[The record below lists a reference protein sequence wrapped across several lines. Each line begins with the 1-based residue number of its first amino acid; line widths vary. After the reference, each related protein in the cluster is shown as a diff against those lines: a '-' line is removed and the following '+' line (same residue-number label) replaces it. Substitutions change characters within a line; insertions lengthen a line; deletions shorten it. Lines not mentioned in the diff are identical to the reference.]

1 MGLTGSRRKFT
12 GRLASI
18 RAIITVRLR
27 MDTERSSRDMLPIS
41 LTRVSRYSKC
51 KSSKYHNSYS
61 KFSKFSKYNR
71 CNRFNRS
78 NLASKY

>member
-27 MDTERSSRDMLPIS
+27 MDIERSSRDMLPIS

-61 KFSKFSKYNR
+61 KYNKYNR
-71 CNRFNRS
+71 CSRS